1 MFCRKILKRKLN
13 YGIIKLDDMRGMSY
27 MHKIISFYN
36 RNRKEIWWIII
47 MIAVFGSIWWFIT
60 HMQNAQEDY
69 STDNTSNIDTNDFNT
84 LSMASQNEALSGKK
98 STTSHEKM
106 DVLDKF
112 FSYCNSGNIE
122 EAYKLISDDCKEE
135 MYQNIDAF
143 KNAYYD
149 PVFGTGEK
157 QISVENYID
166 DIYIVTLVDDP
177 LATGN
182 VNQNRF
188 QDHVTIVED
197 EEGNIKLNINNYIG
211 RTKLNG
217 KTSETNNIK
226 VTAVYKD
233 TYMDYEIY
241 TFEVTNNSAKTIAL
255 GNTLKA
261 NFSQLVDENNIEYGA
276 YVQELSQQDAVFYV
290 HQTKNISI
298 KYYSG
303 YSTEKNVKKIQ
314 FPNIILDYETYDYFS
329 RLKDTDLYSNYT
341 SIEIEM

>member
-1 MFCRKILKRKLN
+1 
-13 YGIIKLDDMRGMSY
+13 
-27 MHKIISFYN
+27 MHKLISFYN
-36 RNRKEIWWIII
+36 RNRKKIWWIII
-47 MIAVFGSIWWFIT
+47 MIAIFGAIWWTIT
-60 HMQNAQEDY
+60 HMRSSQKVATTN
-69 STDNTSNIDTNDFNT
+69 NTSNIDNNNFNT
-84 LSMASQNEALSGKK
+84 LSMTSQNEALSGKK
-98 STTSHEKM
+98 STTSQEKM
-106 DVLDKF
+106 DVLDQF

-122 EAYKLISDDCKEE
+122 KAYELVSDDCKEE
-135 MYQNIDAF
+135 MYQNINAF
-143 KNAYYD
+143 KNTYYD

-177 LATGN
+177 LATGSA
-182 VNQNRF
+182 NQNKF

-197 EEGNIKLNINNYIG
+197 EKGNIKLNINNYIG
-211 RTKLNG
+211 RTKLDD
-217 KTSETNNIK
+217 KTSETNDIK
-226 VTAVYKD
+226 VTAIYKD

-303 YSTEKNVKKIQ
+303 YSTKKNIKKIQ

-329 RLKDTDLYSNYT
+329 KFRKNDLYSNYT